1 MSRRAWLAASCTT
14 TLLLLGIQA
23 WAQEAPGDTRY
34 QEALSALNNHD
45 PEAAVARLEALIAD
59 LPDHAGAW
67 LDLAILMCQSGAN
80 GRAEDLFRHIEERFS
95 PPPAI
100 REVIARYRASGC
112 LPPAARSFRG
122 QLSLSLGRD
131 TNATLGVPFGEV
143 LLGPAGNTFEV
154 QVASNQRSKDS
165 IVAGLEGEVSAPV
178 GHYGTEL
185 FGYLSGRRFPSA
197 QAFDT
202 STWAGAATQPVR
214 WRDSPPAMLSAGLVH
229 SRMDG
234 KSFQNSAYVSWIEPL
249 RAQGDDVEWALDLS
263 AVRNR
268 FEVNRAFDSH
278 VVEARLQ
285 HAGKLGEGRYTLG
298 VGRIVDTAEADRP
311 GGNRSGWS
319 AQLNLNY
326 PVAQRGRLEFYLRE
340 QHLGGS
346 EEYAPG
352 IIPVRRVSTMRQTKI
367 TFAYP
372 ITAQEEWR
380 LQARRLENHDNIPL
394 FEYTSNALE
403 GVWSYSW
410 H

>member
-1 MSRRAWLAASCTT
+1 MTCRSALTAGCTAF
-14 TLLLLGIQA
+14 LLLLGTHA
-23 WAQEAPGDTRY
+23 LGQESPVDTRY

-45 PEAAVARLEALIAD
+45 PDVAMARLESLIAN
-59 LPDHAGAW
+59 LPEHAGAW
-67 LDLAILMCQSGAN
+67 LDLAILVCQSGAS
-80 GRAEDLFRHIEERFS
+80 GRAEDLFRHIEERFA

-112 LPPAARSFRG
+112 LPPPPRPLRG

-143 LLGPAGNTFEV
+143 ILGPAGNTFDV
-154 QVASNQRSKDS
+154 QVAASQRAKDS
-165 IVAGLEGEVSAPV
+165 IVAGLEGEVSAPI

-202 STWAGAATQPVR
+202 STWAGAVTQPMR
-214 WRDSPPAMLSAGLVH
+214 WRDGPPAMLSAGLVH

-234 KSFQNSAYVSWIEPL
+234 KSFQNSAYVNWIEPL
-249 RAQGDDVEWALDLS
+249 RAQGADVEWALDLS
-263 AVRNR
+263 VVRNR

-278 VVEARLQ
+278 VVEVRLQ
-285 HAGKLGEGRYTLG
+285 HAGKLGNGRYTLG
-298 VGRIVDTAEADRP
+298 VGRMVDAAEAERP
-311 GGNRSGWS
+311 GGDRDGWS
-319 AQLNLNY
+319 VQLNLSY
-326 PVAQRGRLEFYLRE
+326 PLARRGRLELYLRE

-352 IIPVRRVSTMRQTKI
+352 IIPVRRVSTLRQTKI
-367 TFAYP
+367 AFAY
-372 ITAQEEWR
+372 TVTQREELR